1 MHSDRA
7 PGPKR
12 LTLLLR
18 GAVSAAQKEWLDFQ
32 PLPQATFSRISLQ
45 HHAQLACLYV
55 GAGSLLSLQLIMR
68 VALASAILRELGY
81 GHALPREIEEYEAL
95 ATQAM
100 HGGSEGSYRLSGEAY
115 AAFAG
120 LLIYHD
126 RQLGTAPL
134 KAFAYA
140 AKKLD
145 RYGRPA

>member
-1 MHSDRA
+1 MHSDHA
-7 PGPKR
+7 PGRKR
-12 LTLLLR
+12 LPLLLR
-18 GAVSAAQKEWLDFQ
+18 GAVSAAQKEWLEFQ
-32 PLPQATFSRISLQ
+32 PLPQATCSRLSLQ
-45 HHAQLACLYV
+45 HHAQLASLYV

-68 VALASAILRELGY
+68 VALASAILQELGY

-95 ATQAM
+95 ATQALQS
-100 HGGSEGSYRLSGEAY
+100 GSEGCYRLSGEAY

-126 RQLGTAPL
+126 RQLATAPL

-140 AKKLD
+140 AEKLD